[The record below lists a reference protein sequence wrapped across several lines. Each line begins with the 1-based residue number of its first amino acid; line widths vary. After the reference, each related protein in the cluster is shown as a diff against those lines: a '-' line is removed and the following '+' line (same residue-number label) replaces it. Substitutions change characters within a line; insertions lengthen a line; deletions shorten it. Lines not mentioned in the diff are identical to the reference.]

1 MAGLDEWK
9 KDPVSDEYDWE
20 LVQNRLNQ
28 LRVVR
33 DQSNP
38 STMIFQLR
46 TSLARN
52 LGDMDKSQVNPLL
65 RITIVKKLGFK
76 HPPCIYDCSFI
87 PILEWAPKP

>member
-9 KDPVSDEYDWE
+9 KDPKSDEYDWE

-28 LRVVR
+28 LRIVR
-33 DQSNP
+33 DQANP

-52 LGDMDKSQVNPLL
+52 LGDMDKSQVSPLL
-65 RITIVKKLGFK
+65 GITYHK
-76 HPPCIYDCSFI
+76 
-87 PILEWAPKP
+87 